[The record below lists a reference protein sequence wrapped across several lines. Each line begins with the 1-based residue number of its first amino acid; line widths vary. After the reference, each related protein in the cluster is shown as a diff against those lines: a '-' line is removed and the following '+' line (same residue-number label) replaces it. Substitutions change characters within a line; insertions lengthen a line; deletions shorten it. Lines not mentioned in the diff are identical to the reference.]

1 VSAIPS
7 PTERLSA
14 SFAPAVVEAL
24 LELIDERV
32 AKTPDRL
39 THVSPWLSITESAR
53 YLKLSERTIERE
65 IEWERLRSSTI
76 GRRRLIHRDDLDALA
91 RKGGA
96 GGESASQLHRAAEE

>member
-1 VSAIPS
+1 
-7 PTERLSA
+7 
-14 SFAPAVVEAL
+14 
-24 LELIDERV
+24 
-32 AKTPDRL
+32 
-39 THVSPWLSITESAR
+39 
-53 YLKLSERTIERE
+53 LKLSERTIERE